1 MDIKY
6 IKYILSDQRGVIE
19 LFQCMMAPVSREKKM
34 AKEGERGDNVK
45 KDKALL
51 MNFKKQSNYHERKA
65 KAKKNA
71 EEKKAEVKKNSSLL
85 ETELGMF

>member
-19 LFQCMMAPVSREKKM
+19 LFQCKMAPVLRERKM

-51 MNFKKQSNYHERKA
+51 MNFKKQSNYRERKE
-65 KAKKNA
+65 KAKNIV
-71 EEKKAEVKKNSSLL
+71 EEKKSEVKSK
-85 ETELGMF
+85 ELKSPRD